1 MLALEVD
8 HANAHCDEGGQSTLP
23 DVDFLRP
30 GMKLKVMD
38 NRTPASK
45 ARAVRSSRLT
55 TTVAL

>member
-1 MLALEVD
+1 
-8 HANAHCDEGGQSTLP
+8 
-23 DVDFLRP
+23 
-30 GMKLKVMD
+30 MKLKLPD